1 MYCYHYPYH
10 YPYGRSQSEV
20 LIYLILKI
28 STAVKQRHAFIL
40 LLRQLGLINEILS
53 KYPFLLLDLLVCK
66 SPRQTKK
73 KGNPPSVHETPR
85 QDQQSHVSAQAQRG
99 QQRNTVATS
108 PELANVRGR
117 ERRHGTTAAGS
128 NGAGSGSREELAVA
142 LVPPVHGDEE
152 DGDAVDGEEGADGVE
167 LGREDLEDD
176 EGEGELAEGGAHVG
190 AFERALGGADL
201 DEPRRGEGRP
211 DESFLSVST
220 V

>member
-1 MYCYHYPYH
+1 M
-10 YPYGRSQSEV
+10 SA
-20 LIYLILKI
+20 
-28 STAVKQRHAFIL
+28 AVQQRHAFIL
-40 LLRQLGLINEILS
+40 LLRRLGLISEVLS
-53 KYPFLLLDLLVCK
+53 KYPFPLLDLLVCK
-66 SPRQTKK
+66 SPKQTKTK
-73 KGNPPSVHETPR
+73 SPSVHETPR

-99 QQRNTVATS
+99 QQRNGVATS

-117 ERRHGTTAAGS
+117 ERRGTTAAAGS

-201 DEPRRGEGRP
+201 DEPGRP
-211 DESFLSVST
+211 EGELLVSINGWI
-220 V
+220 